1 MLLIRGHLLQVE
13 DICLT
18 DLCQTDGMVYNM
30 IWVFKNPSI
39 IPLNPGCCFLDS
51 QFLDYYKP
59 QYVKGSIILEL
70 IINQQGL
77 WTLLIC

>member
-39 IPLNPGCCFLDS
+39 IPLNPGCFFLDS